1 MILSSRITDVEF
13 LLSKDEL
20 TYGKVLD
27 DFTNAKKIYI
37 LTYNISK
44 KNDELLKALKDCG
57 ESTEIKIISNI
68 PSRWNEYFSEN
79 YANLAKRNI
88 AIYKNKLNPQQ
99 IAEKAEVY
107 FCFANHAKIIMTD
120 NIVYVGSSNFSEE
133 SAENIESGFISRDKN
148 FIEFLEDEVFPWV
161 IGYSSDYNIDNELL
175 FLQAAIQ
182 QSIAMFDSI
191 YESYHMKFYF
201 LADHRG
207 QEQWYYNVNEDNI
220 SLNDIDKTVEL
231 FDNYLELL
239 EHINRIFGLN
249 VVIDEGVDDITDLI
263 DYANQVINNI
273 KEIFSEKLYDLARF
287 NKQDF
292 IDDYMNEN
300 LMEAYDEYLDDYM
313 DKSMDAANDAFEELA
328 EGLKDDVDELL
339 EELKYMKDISKN
351 VLKRFNEVPKKLIQI
366 DNTKFK

>member
-57 ESTEIKIISNI
+57 ENTEIKIISNI
-68 PSRWNEYFSEN
+68 PSRWNGYFSEH

-88 AIYKNKLNPQQ
+88 AIYKNKLNPEQ

-148 FIEFLEDEVFPWV
+148 FIKFLENEVFPWV
-161 IGYSSDYNIDNELL
+161 IGYSSDYNIDDELL

-182 QSIAMFDSI
+182 QSVAMFESI

-249 VVIDEGVDDITDLI
+249 VVLDEGIDDITDLI
-263 DYANQVINNI
+263 DYANQAINNI
-273 KEIFSEKLYDLARF
+273 KDIFSEKLYDLARF
-287 NKQDF
+287 NKQDC
-292 IDDYMNEN
+292 IDEYINEHS
-300 LMEAYDEYLDDYM
+300 MEAYDEYLDDYIDKAM
-313 DKSMDAANDAFEELA
+313 DIADDTFEELA
-328 EGLKDDVDELL
+328 EDLKDDVDELL
-339 EELKYMKDISKN
+339 EELECMKDISKN
-351 VLKRFNEVPKKLIQI
+351 VITRFNQLPKELIQI
-366 DNTKFK
+366 DNTKSK